1 MDEKVLEIEELEVQ
15 VEGAKSTI
23 KIASDVVATIAG
35 IAAADIEG
43 VASMSGGVVSGLSQ
57 ILGKK
62 TLTKG
67 VKVEID
73 EDTAVID
80 ISIIVYYGAKIP
92 EVAGNIQTAVTE
104 AVSNMTG
111 LAVGAVDVHV
121 LDVQFQEPKV
131 EEAVVETEAPS
142 AE

>member
-1 MDEKVLEIEELEVQ
+1 MDEKVMEIEELEVQ
-15 VEGAKSTI
+15 AEGAKSTI

-35 IAAADIEG
+35 IAAAAIEG

-80 ISIIVYYGAKIP
+80 ISIVVYYGAKIP
-92 EVAGNIQTAVTE
+92 EVAGNIQDAVTE
-104 AVSNMTG
+104 AVTNMTG
-111 LAVGAVDVHV
+111 LAVGAVNVHV
-121 LDVQFQEPKV
+121 LDVQFQEPTV